1 MPPDASTPTKSAPRT
16 WRRKLAYSF
25 IALATGILLLSVLAR
40 RTPDAVR
47 IQIDAIRAAGEPIDA
62 ASLATW
68 ISPVPDSENGAPK
81 LLERIDGFRGV
92 NRGKIPERA
101 RSWDAATLS
110 WAAAERTRLQSWR
123 NDIHTALQAPRFR
136 YPLVFT
142 NGLAA
147 IGNDHGEQ
155 IMLASEALAFWAAH
169 SAVLNQ
175 EHPSAEALL
184 DGLRLARTLD
194 DDPIFMSWIYRM
206 VCLWITL
213 GASENALTLTPLPD
227 AQLAEL
233 QAAFLDAHQPGSLT
247 RALMS
252 ERILGLEMCQASPGV
267 YLQSTLAPAGT
278 PFGSSTREWAV
289 AHLAQTAY
297 QLSGAQGSDAAYYL
311 QTVRELI
318 NISRLSGPARLN
330 ALLTLENRFDSESD
344 RWNRHRSRATARNL
358 FGVIR
363 QDDRLATLLR
373 SASVACAIERFRN
386 AHQGQL
392 PASLTELVPAFLPAI
407 PIDPPTDQPLRFRP
421 LNPGYIVYGLGTDGE
436 DNQGNTTGKPGTR
449 NAKTDVGFTVER

>member
-1 MPPDASTPTKSAPRT
+1 MPPCASTPMKSAPRT
-16 WRRKLAYSF
+16 GRRKLAYAL
-25 IALATGILLLSVLAR
+25 IALAAGILLLSVLAR

-62 ASLATW
+62 ASLAAW

-81 LLERIDGFRGV
+81 LLERIDGFRSVDPG
-92 NRGKIPERA
+92 NIPERA

-123 NDIHTALQAPRFR
+123 NDIHAALQAPRFR
-136 YPLVFT
+136 YPQVFT

-147 IGNDHGEQ
+147 IRNDHAEQ
-155 IMLASEALAFWAAH
+155 IKRASRALAFWAAH

-175 EHPSAEALL
+175 EHPAAEALL

-194 DDPIFMSWIYRM
+194 DDPMFMSWVYRLISLM
-206 VCLWITL
+206 ITIR
-213 GASENALTLTPLPD
+213 ASENALTLTPLPD
-227 AQLAEL
+227 AHLAEL

-247 RALMS
+247 RALMFD
-252 ERILGLEMCQASPGV
+252 RILGLEMCQASPSQYV
-267 YLQSTLAPAGT
+267 QSTLAPTGT
-278 PFGSSTREWAV
+278 PFGSSTREWAM

-311 QTVRELI
+311 QTLRELI

-330 ALLTLENRFDSESD
+330 ALLTLENRFDTESD
-344 RWNRHRSRATARNL
+344 RWNRHRSRAAAQHL

-363 QDDRLATLLR
+363 QDDHLATLLR

-386 AHQGQL
+386 THQGQL
-392 PASLTELVPAFLPAI
+392 PASLTDLVPTFLPAI
-407 PIDPPTDQPLRFRP
+407 PIDPATDQPLRFRP
-421 LNPGYIVYGLGTDGE
+421 LNPGYVVYGLGTDGE
-436 DNQGNTTGKPGTR
+436 DNQGNTTRKPGDR
-449 NAKTDVGFTVER
+449 SAKTDVGFTVER